1 MKFLEKEYT
10 NKTEILAIPDHYV
23 AIPVMVSDTGVSAN
37 ADGRKIVP
45 AGTIVGGETK
55 STLAN
60 LNEPVVKKNTLPSPS
75 TVTLNPTGDNNN
87 ITLTAKTPGEDGDD
101 ISITLADP
109 SGNSQALA
117 VNVTGTDIV
126 VSLATGAGGAI
137 TSTAQSVID
146 AINADTDAKELV
158 IASLPTGN
166 DGTGVVTAITKT
178 QLDNGSDGLG
188 ADAEGI
194 LLNDVDVTY
203 GDAPGAMLVHAFVK
217 TGALPEVPSAASI
230 AALKMIQFMK

>member
-1 MKFLEKEYT
+1 MKFIEKDYV

-23 AIPVMVSDTGVSAN
+23 AIPVMVSDDGVSAN
-37 ADGRKIVP
+37 ADGKKIVP
-45 AGTIVGGETK
+45 AGTIVGGGTK
-55 STLAN
+55 PALAN
-60 LNEPVVKKNTLPSPS
+60 LNEPVTDKNTPPAAS
-75 TVTLNPTGDNNN
+75 TITINPTGDNNN
-87 ITLTAKTPGEDGDD
+87 ITLTAKTAGEDGDG
-101 ISITLADP
+101 ISISLADP

-117 VNVTGTDIV
+117 VSVLLTDIT
-126 VSLATGAGGAI
+126 VSLATGETGTI
-137 TSTAQSVID
+137 TSTAKSVID
-146 AINADTDAKELV
+146 AINNDENASKLV

-178 QLDNGSDGLG
+178 QLDNGSNGLG

-194 LLNDVDVTY
+194 LFNDVDVTY

-217 TGALPEVPSAASI
+217 TGALPEVPSAAAI